1 MIKLSNINNK
11 ETFYESMIAEWI
23 SSDKITNTEINNFV
37 DNEYYNIFSNDEIK
51 LTDCMMFMDF
61 HTYLTDDILCKVDR
75 SSMNYSLEVRAPFL
89 NSKLIDFAFD
99 MPLDYK
105 IYQNNSKFILKDI
118 LSGYI
123 PKEYFLRSKKG
134 FSIPISNWIRN
145 DLKEWVNDILSYS
158 MNSKHNL
165 FNQKIIEKTK
175 KEHFEGLYNHE
186 HKLWSL
192 IQFNSWYDKFLN

>member
-1 MIKLSNINNK
+1 
-11 ETFYESMIAEWI
+11 
-23 SSDKITNTEINNFV
+23 
-37 DNEYYNIFSNDEIK
+37 
-51 LTDCMMFMDF
+51 
-61 HTYLTDDILCKVDR
+61 
-75 SSMNYSLEVRAPFL
+75 
-89 NSKLIDFAFD
+89 

-134 FSIPISNWIRN
+134 FSIPISNWIKN
-145 DLKEWVNDILSYS
+145 DLKEWVNETLSYS

-175 KEHFEGLYNHE
+175 KEHFEGHYNHE